1 MPRRPCAVTLSLD
14 GATVFCADKFGD
26 VYTVPLLPT
35 PEQDQAARDA
45 AKVIAKP
52 FTPTASELTVHS
64 KANLKSL
71 QNQMKNAQEANVT
84 LKKEPLSF
92 AHDLILGH
100 VSMLTDIIIAE
111 SHANGRKQFIVS
123 ADRDEHIR
131 ISRGPPQAYVI
142 ERFCLGHKDFI
153 SKLCLVGDDI
163 LISGGGDDEI
173 YVWNWQLGEQLCTID
188 LRESFNRVLQTSN
201 NDASVV
207 SKVAVT
213 GLWSLSSPSKIFV
226 ACEGL
231 PALFHFDSSSLT
243 TNSPSTVQ
251 SLDLPGNVLGL
262 VMVGDS
268 LIVSVDNIHQPGT
281 TNVVDQ
287 STVRQPRVALRCF
300 VNLVQ
305 ESKNRLL
312 AFKVNA
318 DGIEMSDHFT
328 HKLVEINQV
337 TTIEWHEKQL
347 QTLLYSTEN
356 LRKRRYAEGEDAGP
370 NEQLIDEEP

>member
-123 ADRDEHIR
+123 ADRDEHIFVYHAD
-131 ISRGPPQAYVI
+131 P
-142 ERFCLGHKDFI
+142 
-153 SKLCLVGDDI
+153 
-163 LISGGGDDEI
+163 
-173 YVWNWQLGEQLCTID
+173 
-188 LRESFNRVLQTSN
+188 LRLMLLN
-201 NDASVV
+201 ASV
-207 SKVAVT
+207 
-213 GLWSLSSPSKIFV
+213 
-226 ACEGL
+226 
-231 PALFHFDSSSLT
+231 
-243 TNSPSTVQ
+243 
-251 SLDLPGNVLGL
+251 LD
-262 VMVGDS
+262 
-268 LIVSVDNIHQPGT
+268 T
-281 TNVVDQ
+281 
-287 STVRQPRVALRCF
+287 
-300 VNLVQ
+300 
-305 ESKNRLL
+305 K
-312 AFKVNA
+312 
-318 DGIEMSDHFT
+318 
-328 HKLVEINQV
+328 
-337 TTIEWHEKQL
+337 
-347 QTLLYSTEN
+347 TL
-356 LRKRRYAEGEDAGP
+356 
-370 NEQLIDEEP
+370 